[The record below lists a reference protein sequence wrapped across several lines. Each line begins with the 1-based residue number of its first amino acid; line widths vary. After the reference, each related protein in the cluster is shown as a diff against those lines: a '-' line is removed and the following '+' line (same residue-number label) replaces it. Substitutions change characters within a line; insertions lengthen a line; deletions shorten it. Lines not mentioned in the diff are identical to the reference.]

1 MSVNLPVWDIT
12 DVLPG
17 VASGLVDEKG
27 LLLYVFGALILGIIV
42 GGMMRSVA
50 KLVLGAVM
58 LSGFAVLILMFMQ
71 KQDVL
76 STIASVVFG
85 IIILVMGLIVKLGKS
100 YVYVRR

>member
-1 MSVNLPVWDIT
+1 MSVNLPVWNIT

-17 VASGLVDEKG
+17 VASGLVDEKD

-76 STIASVVFG
+76 STVASIVFG
-85 IIILVMGLIVKLGKS
+85 IIILVFSFLVKIGKN
-100 YVYVRR
+100 YPYIRR

>member
-1 MSVNLPVWDIT
+1 MSVNLPVWNIT
-12 DVLPG
+12 DVLPR
-17 VASGLVDEKG
+17 VASDLVDEKG
-27 LLLYVFGALILGIIV
+27 LLLYVFGALILGIII
-42 GGMMRSVA
+42 GGMTRSVA

-85 IIILVMGLIVKLGKS
+85 VIMLVFGFLVKIGKS
-100 YVYVRR
+100 YPVPRR

>member
-1 MSVNLPVWDIT
+1 MSVNLPVWNIT

-27 LLLYVFGALILGIIV
+27 LLLYMFGALILGIII

-76 STIASVVFG
+76 STVASIVFG
-85 IIILVMGLIVKLGKS
+85 IIMLVFSFLVKIGKN
-100 YVYVRR
+100 YPYIRR

>member
-1 MSVNLPVWDIT
+1 MSSVQYFWNITEILPEFGT
-12 DVLPG
+12 DSINGNSWILLVL
-17 VASGLVDEKG
+17 
-27 LLLYVFGALILGIIV
+27 GALVLGIIV

-85 IIILVMGLIVKLGKS
+85 IIMLVMGLIVKLGKS

>member
-1 MSVNLPVWDIT
+1 MHVLTPLNVTILPK
-12 DVLPG
+12 VLPNIENG
-17 VASGLVDEKG
+17 NGWM
-27 LLLYVFGALILGIIV
+27 LYVIAALILGIII

-76 STIASVVFG
+76 STVASIVFG
-85 IIILVMGLIVKLGKS
+85 IIMLVFSFLVKIGKN
-100 YVYVRR
+100 YPYIRR